1 MGTAEKA
8 IEEKNLNHEAQH
20 PGQTRS
26 GAGALYAIR
35 VKGELGSRWEEWF
48 GGLTMTVEPDGET
61 LLSGRIVDQAALHG
75 VLDRVQRLGLELL
88 AVNRTESA
96 PECDTDYRSNWRQTQ
111 KRWDNLP

>member
-1 MGTAEKA
+1 MGTAEQA
-8 IEEKNLNHEAQH
+8 IEGKDLYREAQH
-20 PGQTRS
+20 PGQTR
-26 GAGALYAIR
+26 AGALYAIR

-96 PECDTDYRSNWRQTQ
+96 PECDTDYHSN
-111 KRWDNLP
+111 

>member
-8 IEEKNLNHEAQH
+8 IEGKDLNCEAQH
-20 PGQTRS
+20 PGQSRA

-35 VKGELGSRWEEWF
+35 VKGELGSRWKEWF
-48 GGLTMTVEPDGET
+48 CGLTMTVEPDSET

-88 AVNRTESA
+88 AVNRTESI
-96 PECDTDYRSNWRQTQ
+96 PECDTNYYSN
-111 KRWDNLP
+111 